1 MIKKKAKKAAPPTYR
16 PLPNCVG
23 VAPSTIHGTG
33 LIALQDIQKGYEFGV
48 THIRDDRFKDGYA
61 RTPLGGFFNH
71 SDKPNCEAYVDDDLI
86 RLRSLR
92 AIRRGEEITAEYWL
106 YKVKK

>member
-1 MIKKKAKKAAPPTYR
+1 MIRKKAKKTTYM
-16 PLPNCVG
+16 PLPAYVG
-23 VAPSTIHGTG
+23 VAPSTVHGIG
-33 LIALQDIQKGYEFGV
+33 LIALQDIKKGHEFGISHV
-48 THIRDDRFKDGYA
+48 RDDRFEDGHI

-71 SDKPNCEAYVDDDLI
+71 SDKPNCETYVDDDLK

-92 AIRRGEEITAEYWL
+92 AIKRGEEITAKYTL